1 MDENKEFIPSLTL
14 DPNAA
19 AAQAA
24 PDLSFEEPKAEAV
37 APAKKEEVPPEKLEF
52 DRLSPGEQAA
62 VREFAG
68 QIDVTNSEQI
78 LNYGSA
84 AQKNIADF
92 SGAALGKVRTKD
104 MGENR
109 RRAEQSGC

>member
-37 APAKKEEVPPEKLEF
+37 APAKEGGGPSGK
-52 DRLSPGEQAA
+52 
-62 VREFAG
+62 AG
-68 QIDVTNSEQI
+68 V
-78 LNYGSA
+78 
-84 AQKNIADF
+84 
-92 SGAALGKVRTKD
+92 
-104 MGENR
+104 
-109 RRAEQSGC
+109 